1 MDLDKANM
9 KKAIPAEIFDEKLKG
24 LKWITFWNLDNPQKE
39 ISQLKEA
46 IDIIKKDLRKKTI
59 VTDYQFISVIL
70 SVYDNSPSKVW
81 YTSHVNPVKN
91 NKHFDVYKQFFIDKL
106 KENEVEIVYTI
117 KPLWS
122 GHDALETIL
131 NKNCIKKVKIT
142 EILESQLL
150 LSCQE
155 LKK

>member
-1 MDLDKANM
+1 M
-9 KKAIPAEIFDEKLKG
+9 
-24 LKWITFWNLDNPQKE
+24 
-39 ISQLKEA
+39 
-46 IDIIKKDLRKKTI
+46 
-59 VTDYQFISVIL
+59 
-70 SVYDNSPSKVW
+70 
-81 YTSHVNPVKN
+81 NPVKN
-91 NKHFDVYKQFFIDKL
+91 SKYFDVYKQFFIDKL

-117 KPLWS
+117 KPLW
-122 GHDALETIL
+122 GEYDVLEAIL

>member
-9 KKAIPAEIFDEKLKG
+9 KKAIPAKVFDEKLKG

-39 ISQLKEA
+39 ISKLKEA
-46 IDIIKKDLRKKTI
+46 IDIIKKDSRKKTI
-59 VTDYQFISVIL
+59 VTDFQFISVIL
-70 SVYDNSPSKVW
+70 SFYDNSPNKYW
-81 YTSHVNPVKN
+81 YRRHAYPGKN
-91 NKHFDVYKQFFIDKL
+91 DKYFNVYRQFFIDKL
-106 KENEVEIVYTI
+106 KENEVEIVYTV
-117 KPLWS
+117 KPLHGES
-122 GHDALETIL
+122 DALAIIL
-131 NKNCIKKVKIT
+131 NKDCIKKVEIT

>member
-39 ISQLKEA
+39 ISKLKEA
-46 IDIIKKDLRKKTI
+46 IDIIKKDSRKKTI

-150 LSCQE
+150 LGCQE

>member
-9 KKAIPAEIFDEKLKG
+9 KKAIPAEIFDERLKG

-39 ISQLKEA
+39 ISKLKEA
-46 IDIIKKDLRKKTI
+46 IDIIKKDSRKKTI

-81 YTSHVNPVKN
+81 YTRHVNPVRD
-91 NKHFDVYKQFFIDKL
+91 NKYFDVYKQFFIDKL

-122 GHDALETIL
+122 GHDALKTIL

-150 LSCQE
+150 LGCQE

>member
-39 ISQLKEA
+39 ISKLKEA
-46 IDIIKKDLRKKTI
+46 IEIIKKDSRKKTI

-70 SVYDNSPSKVW
+70 SFYDNSPSKVW
-81 YTSHVNPVKN
+81 YAGHVNPVKN
-91 NKHFDVYKQFFIDKL
+91 SKYFDIYKQFFIDKL

-117 KPLWS
+117 KPLW
-122 GHDALETIL
+122 GEYDVLEAIL